1 MSETDYRIL
10 APTFEDGLGVKIS
23 QYGQLVISMNT
34 TDGRVLQEM
43 TLHPLLAFRL
53 CQFLVVQDWFAI
65 HGIAMKM
72 EPTLAELWP
81 APPQMQVSDAQQ
93 LPPHPPAPFSKKST
107 GPRG

>member
-53 CQFLVVQDWFAI
+53 CQFLVV
-65 HGIAMKM
+65 
-72 EPTLAELWP
+72 
-81 APPQMQVSDAQQ
+81 
-93 LPPHPPAPFSKKST
+93 
-107 GPRG
+107 